1 MRQEVKEGFLEAAG
15 VARETGLI
23 PPLSLKPSRKCG
35 LCFLSLAK
43 SGDHWKLP
51 EGRLLALLAS
61 EQRLLPLLPHPC
73 ARSLALP
80 TRMGSP
86 ARLLFAELRFAFAE
100 KSVNQGIQEIVEQKN
115 SACLSVSFSSLLLPF
130 LFFPLPFPSLL
141 PTPNPTFFFFEI
153 PVAQA
158 GLRFTM

>member
-86 ARLLFAELRFAFAE
+86 ARLLSAELRFAFAE

-115 SACLSVSFSSLLLPF
+115 SACLSVSFSSPSPPRFCPSLF
-130 LFFPLPFPSLL
+130 LYHKSSLFPLIKVQSSQVCQG
-141 PTPNPTFFFFEI
+141 TT
-153 PVAQA
+153 AQHDK
-158 GLRFTM
+158 

>member
-1 MRQEVKEGFLEAAG
+1 MLFERVEQGNWDVDWLGKGAVRQEVKEGFLEAAG

-23 PPLSLKPSRKCG
+23 PPLSLKPSRKFG

-86 ARLLFAELRFAFAE
+86 SQA
-100 KSVNQGIQEIVEQKN
+100 
-115 SACLSVSFSSLLLPF
+115 
-130 LFFPLPFPSLL
+130 PLCRA
-141 PTPNPTFFFFEI
+141 
-153 PVAQA
+153 PVC
-158 GLRFTM
+158 FC